1 MELRHL
7 RYFVAIAEE
16 KSVTRAAE
24 RLDMQQPPL
33 SQQLRALEEELGFRL
48 FDRRPKGV
56 EITAAGAVF
65 LEEARGLLAGVHRAT
80 ERAARVAAGFGG
92 SLSVGFT
99 SSASMH
105 RIAPE
110 VIADFRRS
118 YPGIHLSFEE
128 GNASTLTQAVL
139 KSTLDVAFVRAP
151 VAQLPEVCCD
161 KLFDEPMLIAL
172 ASSHPLTRAA
182 SSATGIKLR
191 ALANEPFILVR
202 RPGAPGMYANL
213 IAACRSAGFTPHIA
227 HEVGSMLTNLLL
239 VAAGIGVTVV
249 PASMREMHAELVTYL
264 PLRGS
269 RSLIAPMTLLSR
281 RDERNPAVGS
291 FLALAKSLYSI
302 SADRGGR
309 PAPAMPR
316 PGPSAPARNAGSAR
330 NRRRP
335 QR

>member
-16 KSVTRAAE
+16 KSFTRAAQ
-24 RLDMQQPPL
+24 RLRMQQPPL
-33 SQQLRALEEELGFRL
+33 SQQLRALEDELGFRL

-65 LEEARGLLAGVHRAT
+65 LEEARALLAGVVRAS

-92 SLSVGFT
+92 SLSIGFT
-99 SSASMH
+99 SSAATH

-110 VIADFRRS
+110 VIAAFRKA
-118 YPGIHLSFEE
+118 YPGIHLTFEE
-128 GNASTLTQAVL
+128 GNASSLTQALVRA
-139 KSTLDVAFVRAP
+139 TLDVALVRAV
-151 VAQLPEVCCD
+151 VAESPDVRSD
-161 KLFDEPMLIAL
+161 KLFDERMLIAI
-172 ASSHPLTRAA
+172 ASSHPLAPGA
-182 SSATGIKLR
+182 SRRSGLSLR

-213 IAACRSAGFTPHIA
+213 IAACRQAGFTPRIA

-249 PASMREMHAELVTYL
+249 PASMRELHAELVTYL
-264 PLRGS
+264 PIRGS
-269 RSLIAPMTLLSR
+269 RALQAPMTLLSR
-281 RDERNPAVGS
+281 RDGRNPAAAS
-291 FLALAKSLYSI
+291 FVALTKKLC
-302 SADRGGR
+302 D
-309 PAPAMPR
+309 
-316 PGPSAPARNAGSAR
+316 
-330 NRRRP
+330 